1 MGVIERIGSA
11 RLLPVLRLDSADRA
25 LAAVDACVSA
35 GLGVVELTSTT
46 PDWETVLDRTL
57 RDHPGVLVGVG
68 TVIHPKQAQRALDQG
83 AHFLVSPFPVPDVRA
98 GLPPDAVLIE
108 GGMTVREVIEA
119 ASRGLAKLFPA
130 HVGGPSFLR
139 SVLAIVPEARI
150 VPTGGISL
158 ADIPTWFAAGA
169 YAVGVGSDL
178 VREPDI
184 AAAIRKALDNHTSA
198 YGDPAVSGQ
207 GDAGS
212 S

>member
-1 MGVIERIGSA
+1 MEVIERIGRA

-35 GLGVVELTSTT
+35 GLEVVELTSTT
-46 PDWETVLDRTL
+46 PGWETVLNRTL
-57 RDHPGVLVGVG
+57 RDHPSVLVGLG
-68 TVIHPKQAQRALDQG
+68 TVIHPEQARRALDQG

-98 GLPPDAVLIE
+98 GLPPDTVLIE

-130 HVGGPSFLR
+130 HVGGPSYLR
-139 SVLAIVPEARI
+139 SMLAIVPGARI

-158 ADIPTWFAAGA
+158 AEVPTWFAAGA
-169 YAVGVGSDL
+169 YAVGVGTDL

-184 AAAIRKALDNHTSA
+184 AAAVRKALSFA
-198 YGDPAVSGQ
+198 MPASPSKARPQ
-207 GDAGS
+207 GSKDA
-212 S
+212 